1 MHIALY
7 ADVERFQENFDG
19 NKVTIKISDKEGII
33 SRLFYVR
40 IHHQLSSGIPSTGHP
55 T

>member
-7 ADVERFQENFDG
+7 VDVERFQENFDG

-33 SRLFYVR
+33 SRLFYAYFTFVF
-40 IHHQLSSGIPSTGHP
+40 TNN
-55 T
+55 